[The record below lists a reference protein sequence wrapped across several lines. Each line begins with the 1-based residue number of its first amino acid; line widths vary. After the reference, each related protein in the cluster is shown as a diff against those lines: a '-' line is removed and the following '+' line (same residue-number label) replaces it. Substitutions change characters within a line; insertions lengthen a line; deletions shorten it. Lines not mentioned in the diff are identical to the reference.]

1 VTATNATPPPDG
13 TPEPGPGKPVPVFV
27 LNGTRTS
34 DGPGPG
40 LKHLPL
46 AEAGALVAAR
56 LAVHGGQ
63 PPQGWPG

>member
-1 VTATNATPPPDG
+1 VTATNASPPPAQPAA
-13 TPEPGPGKPVPVFV
+13 TGKPVPVFV

-40 LKHLPL
+40 VKHLPP

-56 LAVHGGQ
+56 IAVHGDK
-63 PPQGWPG
+63 PPAGWPG